1 MTKHV
6 MDSVGNKK
14 PVEPERNDWGYP
26 NAYQTKS
33 IGEIVNDMTQNSEAL
48 EDKYDELVEIVDDLD
63 TKLDEADVADRV
75 DALENRLDD
84 IDYKLDETSEQIRE
98 MAANASAIVELMKQL
113 ATR

>member
-6 MDSVGNKK
+6 LDSVGNKK

-26 NAYQTKS
+26 THETRS
-33 IGEIVNDMTQNSEAL
+33 IGQIVNEMTQNSEAL
-48 EDKYDELVEIVDDLD
+48 EDKYDELVEKVDDLD

>member
-6 MDSVGNKK
+6 LDSVGNKR

-26 NAYQTKS
+26 NTHQTKS
-33 IGEIVNDMTQNSEAL
+33 IGEILNELTLNDESL
-48 EDKYDELVEIVDDLD
+48 EDKLDELAEQVNDLE
-63 TKLDEADVADRV
+63 TKLDEADIAERV
-75 DALENRLDD
+75 EALENRLDD
-84 IDYKLDETSEQIRE
+84 IDYKLDETSQQIRE